1 MCYEPIVIQIAR
13 LPQYDRIITL
23 RTASLSQYPCRFG
36 LLAYDAKAVSRSY
49 NAKGKD
55 EKRKEGLE
63 PSTATLARWHSTI
76 ELHPQTDKEGFEP
89 SEDIY
94 AFSDLA
100 NRRIRP
106 LCHLSKCVAEDLHLC
121 CSVSDC
127 LGNPSKPSG
136 LSPAA

>member
-1 MCYEPIVIQIAR
+1 MGFEP
-13 LPQYDRIITL
+13 T
-23 RTASLSQYPCRFG
+23 TFG
-36 LLAYDAKAVSRSY
+36 LENRD
-49 NAKGKD
+49 
-55 EKRKEGLE
+55 
-63 PSTATLARWHSTI
+63 STV
-76 ELHPQTDKEGFEP
+76 ELHSQTDKEGFEP

-127 LGNPSKPSG
+127 LSGMSKHPSKPSG